1 MSISLAVGGCAIQ
14 PFGILTATWK
24 LSRKGPAAAP
34 VGWATQSVTA
44 GEAVGLADGL
54 ELAVDDAE
62 GVADTK
68 AVTFAER

>member
-1 MSISLAVGGCAIQ
+1 
-14 PFGILTATWK
+14 
-24 LSRKGPAAAP
+24 

-68 AVTFAER
+68 AVTFAEG